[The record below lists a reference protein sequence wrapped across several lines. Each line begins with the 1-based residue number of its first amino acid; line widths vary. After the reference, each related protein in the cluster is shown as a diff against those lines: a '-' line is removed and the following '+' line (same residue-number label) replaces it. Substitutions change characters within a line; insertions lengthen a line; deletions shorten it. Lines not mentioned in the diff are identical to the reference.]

1 MPRSRSR
8 KSNTRRTP
16 RAHPRGVLELCAAGY
31 GFVQTAEGEFYISAS
46 KTADAFDGDLV
57 EVARL
62 GSSRRAPHREGARGG
77 DRPAARV
84 VRVLARAH
92 EFVVG
97 RYEVA
102 DPFGVVIPEDPR
114 IRHDIFTVRRDAPH
128 VRDGDIVRVRMTAY
142 PTRHEPAQGV
152 VEEVLGHEGDVGI
165 DVELIVARHKL
176 ETRFSAAALEQAH
189 ALAHDAACALD
200 DARYRDLTGRTVFT
214 IDPDDA
220 KDFDDALSIE
230 CLDDGSMRLG
240 VHIADVSH
248 YVPWATPIDI
258 QARRRCT
265 SVYLVDRVIAMLPEE
280 LSNDIC
286 SLRPNE
292 LRRAMSVDM
301 TVDAA
306 GAVHHAEVY
315 PSVIR
320 SRARLTYTQAQEC
333 LDARLRGDTDA
344 AAGALPVASDACAED
359 IASRIERLHAAAQ
372 ALHAARIARGG
383 MDFESVEAKVRLD
396 ETGRPYDV
404 DLRTKTDATSL
415 VEEAMIA
422 ANEAVARFLRDSK
435 TACIYRVHEAPTKAD
450 MAQLKPILQEFG
462 YDRHVSL
469 SALASADPKA
479 IQRVLSHARGRREEF
494 LVSSLLVRSMKRAVY
509 RDVCERHFGLASDAY
524 AHFTSPI
531 RRYPDLMVHRLVK
544 TALFGRTQETSA
556 IEHALAAIAEH
567 ASSAERTAEEAARE
581 SQELKLYE
589 LLLQHVGEEA
599 EGMISGVA
607 ASGFFV
613 RLENTAEGFVSLA
626 GREEYFV
633 LDSLRRTLAGSDS
646 MVVYRLGMRVR
657 VRIAAVYPYERRAD
671 FKLMERRLR
680 ASR

>member
-8 KSNTRRTP
+8 KSNTRRIA

-31 GFVQTAEGEFYISAS
+31 GFVQTAEGEFYIPAS

-62 GSSRRAPHREGARGG
+62 GSSSRASGREAVRSGE
-77 DRPAARV
+77 RPAARV
-84 VRVLARAH
+84 VRVLSRAH

-102 DPFGVVIPEDPR
+102 EPFGVVVPEDPR
-114 IRHDIFTVRRDAPH
+114 IRHDIFTLRRDALH

-152 VEEVLGHEGDVGI
+152 VEEVLGREGDVGI

-176 ETRFSAAALEQAH
+176 ETCFSQAAIEQAN
-189 ALAHDAACALD
+189 AVVHDAEAALD

-230 CLDDGSMRLG
+230 CLDDGSMLLG

-248 YVPWATPIDI
+248 YVPWASPVDI
-258 QARRRCT
+258 QARRRGT
-265 SVYLVDRVIAMLPEE
+265 SVYLVDRVIPMLPEE
-280 LSNDIC
+280 LSNDVC

-292 LRRAMSVDM
+292 LRRTM
-301 TVDAA
+301 TVDMAIDAA
-306 GAVHHAEVY
+306 GNVRNAKIY
-315 PSVIR
+315 PSVIC
-320 SRARLTYTQAQEC
+320 SRARLTYAQAQEC
-333 LDARLRGDTDA
+333 IDARLRSDVSASTR
-344 AAGALPVASDACAED
+344 ALPVASGACAED
-359 IASRIERLHAAAQ
+359 IAMRIEWLHTVARS
-372 ALHAARIARGG
+372 LHAARIARGG

-396 ETGRPYDV
+396 EAGRPLGV
-404 DLRTKTDATSL
+404 DLRTKTDATAL

-450 MAQLKPILQEFG
+450 MVQLKPILQEFG
-462 YDRHVSL
+462 YDKHVSL
-469 SALASADPKA
+469 AALSAADPRA
-479 IQRVLSHARGRREEF
+479 IQRVLSYARGRREEF

-509 RDVCERHFGLASDAY
+509 RDACERHFGLASDAY

-556 IEHALAAIAEH
+556 VEHALAAISEH
-567 ASSAERTAEEAARE
+567 ASDAERTAEEVARE

-589 LLLQHVGEEA
+589 LLSQHVGDQV
-599 EGMISGVA
+599 EGMVSGVT

-633 LDSLRRTLAGSDS
+633 LDSLRRTLTGSDS
-646 MVVYRLGMRVR
+646 LAVYRLGMRVR

-671 FKLMERRLR
+671 FKMME
-680 ASR
+680 S